1 MEMAAAAMATRS
13 VAVSTGVSGEGCRR
27 STLGGGAAA
36 TVLLGMKNS
45 RLSGVKLASTTGGAV
60 IAGGVSRVQCRA
72 AAVATPR
79 VKDNLLAEAE
89 QRWERALETPLE
101 GVQFTYEEFADA
113 LSKYD
118 FSFEIGDTVKGIVF
132 KTDYNGALIDIGAK
146 APAYLPLSEACIF
159 KLKSVEEMGLV
170 AGVEE
175 EFSIIRDDDDNG
187 RMILSLKK
195 LQNDFSWERCRQLQ
209 MDDVVIRGKA
219 LSANRGGVVVEVEGL
234 RGFVPFSQISAR
246 QNPEEVVDKELP
258 LKFLEVDEERTRLV
272 LSNRKAIAE
281 NHVAFGI
288 GSVVVG
294 TVQTVKPY
302 GAFIDIGGVSGLLH
316 ISQISHDRLTTVETV
331 LSPGDKLKV
340 MILSQDKERGR
351 ISLSTK
357 KLEPT
362 PGDMLR
368 NPALVYEKADEMA
381 KTFRQRVAQAEAA
394 ARAEELRLQQE
405 GGLGLRGN
413 FGSTANALG
422 LNELDLADIPPAVQV

>member
-1 MEMAAAAMATRS
+1 M
-13 VAVSTGVSGEGCRR
+13 SG
-27 STLGGGAAA
+27 
-36 TVLLGMKNS
+36 
-45 RLSGVKLASTTGGAV
+45 
-60 IAGGVSRVQCRA
+60 
-72 AAVATPR
+72 
-79 VKDNLLAEAE
+79 
-89 QRWERALETPLE
+89 
-101 GVQFTYEEFADA
+101 
-113 LSKYD
+113 
-118 FSFEIGDTVKGIVF
+118 
-132 KTDYNGALIDIGAK
+132 
-146 APAYLPLSEACIF
+146 
-159 KLKSVEEMGLV
+159 
-170 AGVEE
+170 
-175 EFSIIRDDDDNG
+175 
-187 RMILSLKK
+187 
-195 LQNDFSWERCRQLQ
+195 LQ
-209 MDDVVIRGKA
+209 A

-405 GGLGLRGN
+405 VFKGGLGLRGN